1 MLKKRTLITAI
12 IIILAAFAVI
22 SVIYLNRT
30 KTIATDEN
38 TEFGTE
44 IAEIKEE
51 TASDKILEAGDLT
64 FSEEELTDFQQ
75 IRETSS
81 LLENSDESVEDVVD
95 DFIEEEAMYE
105 KAVEE
110 GYEATDEDFEAYKD
124 EIRTSLEQAENKEE
138 MMGFFESFGGIEGY
152 FDAMENQL
160 RKSLSTRKYL
170 DSLMNEYANET
181 QQNVSDPEFAG
192 KWIEKEEQIKQDI
205 AEEANVSEKEKE
217 ALVDVI
223 E

>member
-51 TASDKILEAGDLT
+51 TASDKILKAGDLT

-95 DFIEEEAMYE
+95 DFIEQEAMYE
-105 KAVEE
+105 KAVAE

-181 QQNVSDPEFAG
+181 QQNVSDSEFAG